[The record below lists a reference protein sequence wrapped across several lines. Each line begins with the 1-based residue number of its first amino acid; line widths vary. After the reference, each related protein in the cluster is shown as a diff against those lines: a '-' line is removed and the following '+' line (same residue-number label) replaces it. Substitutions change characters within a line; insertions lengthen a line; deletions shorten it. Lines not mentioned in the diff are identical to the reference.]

1 MILLLNQSLRMLLHS
16 LRHCGKNEGQN
27 IERLTDGRI
36 WKCSPKAPP
45 KAENGFLLQD
55 ASS

>member
-16 LRHCGKNEGQN
+16 LRHSGKNEGQN

-36 WKCSPKAPP
+36 WKCIPKASP